1 MLKLRVRQVN
11 MSQRYNDSIKRQKLQ
26 DSQLGILKIYA
37 FCRKIQQRAFC
48 PGESAIGV
56 TYYVFENTPKN
67 LMVQGKVQL
76 EHNSHI
82 IKVVVKATCLH
93 FNP

>member
-11 MSQRYNDSIKRQKLQ
+11 MSQRYNDNIKRQKLQ

-37 FCRKIQQRAFC
+37 FLGLLSRRKCYWHYIL
-48 PGESAIGV
+48 S
-56 TYYVFENTPKN
+56 VFENTPKN

-82 IKVVVKATCLH
+82 VKVVVKATCLH